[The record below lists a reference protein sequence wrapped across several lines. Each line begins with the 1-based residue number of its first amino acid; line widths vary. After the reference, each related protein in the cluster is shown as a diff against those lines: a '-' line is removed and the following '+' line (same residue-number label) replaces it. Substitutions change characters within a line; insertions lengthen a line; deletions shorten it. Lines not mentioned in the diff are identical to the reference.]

1 MIQAESWFE
10 VIRHKE
16 YLYVIRERLDKL
28 EPRFYTTYINLY
40 LLLGNKKAI
49 LIDTG
54 TGLFPLKPLVDNLI
68 GDKKLMVV
76 NTHGHFDHRGANEEF
91 EEVIAHSLEVFDLS
105 KPLNVAFLK
114 ESAQEIVKQYANN
127 NFLIKSARNIKSIAE
142 GDIIDLGAITL
153 KAIHTPGHSPGSIS
167 LLSNRGEFFTGDTA
181 HYGTM
186 YLPKLKRFPLILSSL
201 RKMLKICLDY
211 GVSELYPSHEAFPA
225 GTELL
230 ESLITGISNI
240 GNHWD
245 AKIKNKF
252 LDAWILEDSNFK
264 YIIE

>member
-1 MIQAESWFE
+1 MTEGKSWFE

-40 LLLGNKKAI
+40 LLLGNKKAV

-54 TGLFPLKPLVDNLI
+54 TGLFPLKPLVDSLI
-68 GDKKLMVV
+68 EDKKLIVV
-76 NTHGHFDHRGANEEF
+76 NTHGHFDHRGANKEF

-105 KPLNVAFLK
+105 KPLNIAFLK
-114 ESAQEIVKQYANN
+114 ESTQDIVKHYANN
-127 NFLIKSARNIKSIAE
+127 NFLIKPARNVKSIEE
-142 GDIIDLGAITL
+142 GYVIDLGAITL
-153 KAIHTPGHSPGSIS
+153 KVIHTPGHSPGSIS

-181 HYGTM
+181 HYGAM
-186 YLPKLKRFPLILSSL
+186 YLPKLKKFPIILSSL
-201 RKMLKICLDY
+201 RKMLKISLDH
-211 GVSELYPSHEAFPA
+211 GVSELYPSHEAFPT
-225 GTELL
+225 GIELL

-240 GNHWD
+240 GNYWD
-245 AKIKNKF
+245 SKIRNKF